1 MLLSITKLKV
11 TEVLFN
17 MKVINLFGSSGAGK
31 STQALGLAYELK
43 KRGIKCEYISEYA
56 KELVFSGCSHLL
68 TQNQLFVFS
77 EQLRRMNTLRNTEIQ
92 YLVVDSPLLLGL
104 FYGKKYNTTSR
115 ELNSLIIN
123 EFNTYDNTNIFL
135 TRTAPFEQ
143 FGRVQQEEESNQDSL
158 DLKQLLL
165 DNHVHFIEEESND
178 SLAAH
183 LAYKILTNKL

>member
-1 MLLSITKLKV
+1 MPLSTTKLKV

-17 MKVINLFGSSGAGK
+17 MKVINLFGSSGSGK
-31 STQALGLAYELK
+31 STTALGLAYELK

-77 EQLRRMNTLRNTEIQ
+77 EQLRRMNTLRNTEIE
-92 YLVVDSPLLLGL
+92 YLVVDSPLLLAL

-123 EFNTYDNTNIFL
+123 EFNSYDNTNIFL

-143 FGRVQQEEESNQDSL
+143 FGRVQKEEESNQDSL